1 MCRNIP
7 FSHLLPKVA
16 PPEYQVE
23 ERRRDD
29 HRGQECVPE
38 RGVEDVD
45 VGGPG
50 GGLLRQLHEQL
61 GVLLVDA
68 EGEVYDL
75 QEEEGGE
82 MKCSTCAESFAKL

>member
-1 MCRNIP
+1 MCRNIH

-29 HRGQECVPE
+29 DRGQECVPE